1 MKIDDFISDVLSMH
15 IFKPFINH
23 VEKLIIYLSHIFET
37 SNLEVIYLQPT
48 IVNRL
53 REIKEKG
60 NNLLLFTI

>member
-1 MKIDDFISDVLSMH
+1 MKIDDFISEVLSMH

-23 VEKLIIYLSHIFET
+23 VEELIFYLSHIFET

-48 IVNRL
+48 IANHL

-60 NNLLLFTI
+60 INFLKYY